1 MGLMQ
6 YFSKDEDKRAKF
18 IFNLIAPVYYLID
31 KGTQDNYREMA
42 TLLNKQLPLE
52 GQDILDV
59 GCGTGSWISTL
70 ANYSPRKTYGS
81 DFSEKML
88 KQATKRFPNLECK
101 PQTDESLSVFD
112 DNSFDIVTSTFV
124 MHGMKKEKRSAMLE
138 EMKRVARDFVV
149 IHDFYKGSSLMV
161 SLLEFLER
169 SDYINFKKHF
179 NDEMKQAFTEVTIV
193 EGVKGNALY
202 IGKI

>member
-1 MGLMQ
+1 MGLLQ

-42 TLLNKQLPLE
+42 SLLNKQLPLK
-52 GQDILDV
+52 GKDILDV
-59 GCGTGSWISTL
+59 GCGTGSWISAL
-70 ANYSPRKTYGS
+70 AEHSPGTTAGS
-81 DFSEKML
+81 DFSQNML
-88 KQATKRFPNLECK
+88 KQATKRFPNLK
-101 PQTDESLSVFD
+101 YSLQTDESLSMFD
-112 DNSFDIVTSTFV
+112 DNSFDIVTATFV
-124 MHGMKKEKRSAMLE
+124 MHGMKKEKRGAMLD

-149 IHDFYKGSSLMV
+149 IHDFYKGSAFMV

-169 SDYINFKKHF
+169 SDYINFKKNF
-179 NDEMKQAFTEVTIV
+179 KDEMKQAFKEVIIV
-193 EGVKGNALY
+193 EGENGNALY